1 MRPVLIGTLEIQG
14 LHFFTCPW
22 SLTQELQARLHT
34 RIVRKTSEPDAES
47 KFLPA
52 VILYKMLENC
62 FQRLAVQWIVF
73 LFFVHLFL
81 SFIRIESRQ
90 FRMWR
95 DFPFTYR
102 MPMRQG
108 KK

>member
-34 RIVRKTSEPDAES
+34 RIVRKTSEPDAE
-47 KFLPA
+47 
-52 VILYKMLENC
+52 
-62 FQRLAVQWIVF
+62 RLAVQWIVF

>member
-1 MRPVLIGTLEIQG
+1 
-14 LHFFTCPW
+14 
-22 SLTQELQARLHT
+22 
-34 RIVRKTSEPDAES
+34 
-47 KFLPA
+47 
-52 VILYKMLENC
+52 MLENC
-62 FQRLAVQWIVF
+62 FQRLAVQRIVF

-95 DFPFTYR
+95 NFPFTYR
-102 MPMRQG
+102 MPMGQG

>member
-1 MRPVLIGTLEIQG
+1 
-14 LHFFTCPW
+14 
-22 SLTQELQARLHT
+22 
-34 RIVRKTSEPDAES
+34 
-47 KFLPA
+47 
-52 VILYKMLENC
+52 MLENC